1 MERRK
6 KFRVTIFLVI
16 LTFAMHSFAFAADMT
31 KIFKKAEK
39 DAKMGHPDFAFMGY
53 RKVLSANPKESYK
66 RKALFAIAEYYYQI
80 ADHKSS
86 ENYFKE
92 YLKVSKDE
100 NGRLFAY
107 VYLMKL
113 AKIEKNE
120 SLILGIEEEIKL
132 VKRNS
137 FIFDNTKEYL
147 FESPLNRNHKAVYYI
162 DKIEF
167 YVEKENIASIFF

>member
-1 MERRK
+1 MKVRK
-6 KFRVTIFLVI
+6 TIFIII
-16 LTFAMHSFAFAADMT
+16 LTFAMEYSAFATDMS
-31 KIFKKAEK
+31 KIYKKAES
-39 DAKMGHPDFAFMGY
+39 DAKGGHADFAFMGY

-66 RKALFAIAEYYYQI
+66 QQALFAVAEYYYKMS
-80 ADHKSS
+80 DHKNSAK
-86 ENYFKE
+86 YFKE

-100 NGRLFAY
+100 NGRLFAF

-120 SLILGIEEEIKL
+120 SLIVDLESEIKL

-137 FIFDNTKEYL
+137 FIFDNTKEYS
-147 FESPLNRNHKAVYYI
+147 FESPLNRNHRAVYYI